1 MGDPSIREPA
11 EEGEAEPF
19 SGSILLGVLASL
31 FLGPVVVVGV
41 FVIISVIL
49 AMSFG
54 LEISYFQRTPLDL
67 LYDPGFQGVTFAHF
81 VAMMIGGSAVGLG
94 ALGIWWAFTGR
105 SVLSTE

>member
-1 MGDPSIREPA
+1 MEDPSIGNPA
-11 EEGEAEPF
+11 AEGEAEPF

-31 FLGPVVVVGV
+31 VLGPVVVVGV
-41 FVIISVIL
+41 FVCISVIL

-54 LEISYFQRTPLDL
+54 VEISWLAQRTPLDL
-67 LYDPGFQGVTFAHF
+67 LYDPGFRGVTFAHF

-105 SVLSTE
+105 TLF

>member
-1 MGDPSIREPA
+1 MGDPTIREPA
-11 EEGEAEPF
+11 EDGEVERF

-31 FLGPVVVVGV
+31 FLGPVVLVGV
-41 FVIISVIL
+41 LLLISLIL

-54 LEISYFQRTPLDL
+54 VEISWLAQRTPLDL

-105 SVLSTE
+105 TLF